1 MSHQNNVIINVII
14 NIYHRER
21 ANKQKLK
28 LGVDFI
34 TAEDCF
40 RGERIQDT
48 GLADLGEKNVIT
60 AESWQAGPREFVFQR
75 RQLR

>member
-1 MSHQNNVIINVII
+1 MSHQNNVIINVI

-21 ANKQKLK
+21 ANRQKLK

-48 GLADLGEKNVIT
+48 GLADLWEKNVST
-60 AESWQAGPREFVFQR
+60 AESWQGDPREFVFQR
-75 RQLR
+75 RHLW